1 MQHLFSKD
9 PGCDSYPI
17 EAVIGN
23 LGEMILKKDNPV
35 ATGRMFDHIAW
46 QLTNLY
52 ELQHPYADKVR
63 QILEK
68 YWYNPDDR
76 TSLTNIP
83 ILRNE
88 LYEVAESI
96 RQEIRNIIGDTQK
109 EESTP
114 LRIYRHIDEEHPAAA

>member
-1 MQHLFSKD
+1 
-9 PGCDSYPI
+9 
-17 EAVIGN
+17 
-23 LGEMILKKDNPV
+23 MILKKDNPV

-52 ELQHPYADKVR
+52 ELQHPCADKVR

-68 YWYNPDDR
+68 YWYNTDDQ
-76 TSLTNIP
+76 TSLINIP

-96 RQEIRNIIGDTQK
+96 RQEVKTIIGDTQK

-114 LRIYRHIDEEHPAAA
+114 LRIYGHIDEEHPAAA